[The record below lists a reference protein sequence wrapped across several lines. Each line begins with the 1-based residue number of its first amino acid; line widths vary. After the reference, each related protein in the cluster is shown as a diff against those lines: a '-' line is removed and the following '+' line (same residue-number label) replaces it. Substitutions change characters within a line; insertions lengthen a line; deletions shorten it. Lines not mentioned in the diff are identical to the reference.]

1 MSPQAPETASAP
13 KLRKDLSALEVQKLH
28 AAILS
33 RLTDSD
39 FPSLPQVAVRVLELI
54 SDENSSI
61 KEFGEVISA
70 DEALTGRLLRLANSA
85 SMGQRARVAS
95 IDRAMVLIGLERL
108 KALVLGFHLSATA
121 SDDPESKA
129 HWRQSLFRACLAARL
144 ADTVDPRKSGEAFIV
159 GLLLDV
165 GVPFMRRT
173 YGEPYRKL
181 ENNAINEANRHFI
194 ESKALPM
201 SHVDAAAA
209 ISAYWRLPE
218 AVAAPVISHHIRPD
232 VVISQSP
239 DSLMN
244 AVAYVVGQVD
254 LSESEEVEPAGRIAR
269 YVTSAFEIRVAE
281 LDQILQEA
289 ATDLRDIREIFE
301 HLEVTDA
308 EVNTLVRRAHEQLAA
323 AAESMILQNLQ
334 GEQARKKQR
343 VAIGGFEMELQAGP
357 GASATAT
364 ILSGAGAEPIASETI
379 TPAMLDPDTIREIL
393 AIPAAPDDEVAE
405 LIERLRALAAAA

>member
-1 MSPQAPETASAP
+1 MSAQAPPSSN

-28 AAILS
+28 ATILA

-39 FPSLPQVAVRVLELI
+39 FPSLPQIAVRILELI
-54 SDENSSI
+54 GDDNSSL
-61 KEFGEVISA
+61 KDFGEVISA

-85 SMGQRARVAS
+85 SMGQRARVTS

-121 SDDPESKA
+121 ANDPDSKA

-144 ADTVDPRKSGEAFIV
+144 ADTVDPRKSGEAFII
-159 GLLLDV
+159 GHLLDV
-165 GVPFMRRT
+165 GVPYMRRT

-181 ENNAINEANRHFI
+181 EDNAINESNRHFI
-194 ESKALPM
+194 ESKALPL
-201 SHVDAAAA
+201 SHVDVAAA
-209 ISAYWRLPE
+209 IAAFWRLPE
-218 AVAAPVISHHIRPD
+218 AVAAPVISHHMRPD
-232 VVISQSP
+232 VVISRSP
-239 DSLMN
+239 GSLMN

-254 LSESEEVEPAGRIAR
+254 LSDSEESEPAGRIAR
-269 YVTSAFEIRVAE
+269 YVTSAFEIRAAE
-281 LDQILQEA
+281 LEQILTEA

-308 EVNTLVRRAHEQLAA
+308 DISALVGRAHAQLAA
-323 AAESMILQNLQ
+323 AAETMILQNLQ

-343 VAIGGFEMELQAGP
+343 LTVGGFQMELQAGP
-357 GASATAT
+357 GAAATAT

-379 TPAMLDPDTIREIL
+379 TAAMLDPATIREIL
-393 AIPAAPDDEVAE
+393 AIPNASDDEVAG
-405 LIERLRALAAAA
+405 LIDRLRALATAA